1 MEPLKYLS
9 KAGEF
14 STQLAIGS
22 FAIGT
27 LLLVAQQLFP
37 QEINIILCGLCYV
50 ILAFVLNL
58 IVFLYL
64 LYYCLVHR
72 EYREYF
78 AIKMLIMLANVP
90 IAVCYFLITINQ
102 IL

>member
-1 MEPLKYLS
+1 MHPIKYLS

-14 STQLAIGS
+14 STQLAITS

-37 QEINIILCGLCYV
+37 QETDIVLCGFFYV

-64 LYYCLVHR
+64 FYYFCLHR
-72 EYREYF
+72 QYREYF

-102 IL
+102 IF